1 MILLIK
7 RAVQSVTQ
15 YIHKV
20 GSDIS
25 SSSSEVY
32 LNMTMHLSLHLSID
46 LTAGITFSDIT
57 KTSSLISLK
66 TNSLLHTPL
75 QK

>member
-7 RAVQSVTQ
+7 RAVQCVTQ

-32 LNMTMHLSLHLSID
+32 LNMHLSLHLSID